1 MTNSIGEIEDAGC
14 IFVIGSN
21 TTACHPLVARRIYRA
36 KEKGAKLIVADPRN
50 IQLSRFADVAVNQR
64 LGSDVALLNGMM
76 HIIIANGWHDKEYI
90 EARTEGYADLQ
101 SVVDRYTLPV
111 GIRTVAVKGTQ
122 LLLNGGTLAMP
133 NGATGSTIL
142 ACDTVNAGPGDLVL
156 VEQEGNAARQLLG
169 TKSDPFHSVIV
180 GVVDRVDI

>member
-101 SVVDRYTLPV
+101 SVVDRYTPERVSAIRAAASARARSRFSVLISTVPAIRIVMVKSLLSGPCPV
-111 GIRTVAVKGTQ
+111 SGALRK
-122 LLLNGGTLAMP
+122 LA
-133 NGATGSTIL
+133 
-142 ACDTVNAGPGDLVL
+142 D
-156 VEQEGNAARQLLG
+156 
-169 TKSDPFHSVIV
+169 
-180 GVVDRVDI
+180 